1 MSTHHHNPQD
11 HNLNTRHGENFK
23 SQKRLQMFLLS
34 RSRYEKVMSG
44 KDLIESNLHRH
55 LAEHLNSEVV
65 LRTVTDIGYA
75 MEWIRSTYLYV
86 RALQNPSHYGIPC
99 SLNKKGIEGKLQEMC
114 QHELNAL
121 VSAKL
126 LTIDHRMDVHPTKD
140 GALMARF
147 YLNLGTMKTFHK
159 VWLSSPEKH
168 QSV

>member
-1 MSTHHHNPQD
+1 
-11 HNLNTRHGENFK
+11 
-23 SQKRLQMFLLS
+23 
-34 RSRYEKVMSG
+34 MSG

-86 RALQNPSHYGIPC
+86 RALQNPSHYGILC

-114 QHELNAL
+114 QRELNAL
-121 VSAKL
+121 ASAQL

-159 VWLSSPEKH
+159 VWLSGLEKH
-168 QSV
+168 QSVWCFVCTCKFSLCQFVISHNVLKFETFKILADSLLFL